1 MNAFFNLIYL
11 YVTLYNLLSYIEI
24 KNFSFFH
31 SKIIIFASTIL
42 LQIIFHSVIKLT
54 KKQKLTKN
62 IKKIWDIS
70 FTTSLLVLL
79 GNLIFEDISTLIQ
92 VSEVDKLKELSKV
105 EKLTEFAEV
114 KKLTEFAEVKK
125 LTESAELVNFTTEF
139 INYINKLNQTT
150 DLKKVKVLFM
160 IVPFIL
166 IKISKCFLKSYQ
178 Y

>member
-1 MNAFFNLIYL
+1 MYKQIV
-11 YVTLYNLLSYIEI
+11 YVHYNLLNYIEI

-31 SKIIIFASTIL
+31 SKIIIFVSTIL

-92 VSEVDKLKELSKV
+92 VPEVDKLKELSKV

-114 KKLTEFAEVKK
+114 KKLTE
-125 LTESAELVNFTTEF
+125 SAEFLNFTTEF
-139 INYINKLNQTT
+139 MNYINKLNQTT

-166 IKISKCFLKSYQ
+166 MKISKCFLKSYQ